1 MQLIAAERRGEEAKG
16 SAAPL
21 AIEGVC
27 LGFEGIDLEI
37 NGGGDLIRVRSQTAT
52 CLELWV
58 I

>member
-37 NGGGDLIRVRSQTAT
+37 NGGGDLIRCAVRLRRALS
-52 CLELWV
+52 CG
-58 I
+58 